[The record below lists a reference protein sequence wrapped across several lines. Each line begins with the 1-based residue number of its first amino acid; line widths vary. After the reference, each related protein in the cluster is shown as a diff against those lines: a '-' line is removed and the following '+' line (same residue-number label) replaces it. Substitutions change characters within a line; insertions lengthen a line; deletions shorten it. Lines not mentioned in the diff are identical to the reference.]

1 MSTSLLARS
10 YFLSPGRAGGCLWSY
25 QERKSA
31 LRNVVRIFLFSQT
44 VEIVFSS
51 WYNVN
56 NRGDETMKKVFVFA
70 VFMLFSVSFRGC
82 VTEAPPDTGIWYC
95 EELEIYLDMSASKGV
110 YLDEN
115 GEYSPLF
122 IQIDYG
128 TVFFINY
135 CEDQWCEEYLNDAYR
150 LRTNYRYKNGI
161 LRLHDMDSDKIYDFV
176 EIDEA
181 IYPGG

>member
-1 MSTSLLARS
+1 
-10 YFLSPGRAGGCLWSY
+10 
-25 QERKSA
+25 
-31 LRNVVRIFLFSQT
+31 
-44 VEIVFSS
+44 
-51 WYNVN
+51 
-56 NRGDETMKKVFVFA
+56 MKKVFVFA

-82 VTEAPPDTGIWYC
+82 VTEAPPNTGIWYC

-128 TVFFINY
+128 TGFFINY

-181 IYPGG
+181 STPEANRWNQILKWCRSGQFW